1 MSFSVTILGSG
12 AALPTGKR
20 NPTSQYIFCNN
31 RHILI
36 DCGEGTQM
44 QLRKFGIP
52 FQRITHIFIS
62 HLHGDHFFGL
72 PGLLSTMN
80 LLGRNRGV
88 TLYGP
93 PQLKDILTQLFEC
106 GGQKLMFK
114 LNFVPTSTDGEKILF
129 EDKLIE
135 IKSFPLR
142 HRIPTT
148 GFRIQEKP
156 KEFRLNPE
164 AIEQDQ
170 IPIEFYHRLKK
181 GESPINENGKII
193 DFKKYTSPPNPS
205 FSYAYCSDT
214 AYYEEL
220 IPFIKDAT
228 LLYHEATFT
237 EKDKDRARLTFHS
250 TAQEAAQI
258 AMAANVKKLILG
270 HLSSRYL
277 ETDEHH
283 SEASAYFKNTTVAED
298 GMKMDLMSFHKN
310 FEK

>member
-12 AALPTGKR
+12 AALPTGRR
-20 NPTSQYIFCNN
+20 NPTSQYIYCNN

-114 LNFVPTSTDGEKILF
+114 LNFVPTSTDGENLLF
-129 EDKLIE
+129 EDRLIK
-135 IKSFPLR
+135 ITSFPLK

-156 KEFRLNPE
+156 KEYRLNPD

-181 GESPINENGKII
+181 GESPADDKGKTI
-193 DFKKYTSPPNPS
+193 DFKKYTFPPKPS
-205 FSYAYCSDT
+205 FSYSYCSDT
-214 AYYEEL
+214 AYFEEL
-220 IPFIKDAT
+220 IPFIKDST

-237 EKDKDRARLTFHS
+237 EKEKDRARQTFHS
-250 TAQEAAQI
+250 TAKEAAQI
-258 AMAANVKKLILG
+258 AKAANVKKLILG
-270 HLSSRYL
+270 HLSSRYS
-277 ETDEHH
+277 ETDEHL
-283 SEASAYFKNTTVAED
+283 SEATEHFENTGVAED
-298 GMKMDLMSFHKN
+298 GLKVEL
-310 FEK
+310 EKI

>member
-88 TLYGP
+88 TIYGP
-93 PQLKDILTQLFEC
+93 TQLKDILTQLFEC

-114 LNFVPTSTDGEKILF
+114 LNFVHTSADGENVLF
-129 EDKLIE
+129 EDRLIK
-135 IKSFPLR
+135 ITSFPLK

-148 GFRIQEKP
+148 GFRIQEKT
-156 KEFRLNPE
+156 KEYRLNPD

-170 IPIEFYHRLKK
+170 IPIEFYHRLKI
-181 GESPINENGKII
+181 GECPTDGKGKII
-193 DFKKYTSPPNPS
+193 DFKKYTFPPKPS
-205 FSYAYCSDT
+205 FSYCYCSDT
-214 AYYEEL
+214 AYSEEL
-220 IPFIKDAT
+220 IPYVKDST

-250 TAQEAAQI
+250 TAKEAAQI
-258 AMAANVKKLILG
+258 AETANVKKLILG
-270 HLSSRYL
+270 HLSSRYS
-277 ETDEHH
+277 ETEEHL
-283 SEASAYFKNTTVAED
+283 SEASLYFKKTEVAED
-298 GMKMDLMSFHKN
+298 GMKIEISKVT
-310 FEK
+310 

>member
-44 QLRKFGIP
+44 QLRKYGIP

-93 PQLKDILTQLFEC
+93 PQLKAILTQLFEC

-114 LNFVPTSTDGEKILF
+114 LNFVPTSTDGENLLF
-129 EDKLIE
+129 EDRLIR
-135 IKSFPLR
+135 ITSFPLN

-156 KEFRLNPE
+156 KEYRLNPD

-181 GESPINENGKII
+181 GESPTVENGKTI
-193 DFKKYTSPPNPS
+193 DFKRYTFSPKPS
-205 FSYAYCSDT
+205 FSYSYCSDT
-214 AYYEEL
+214 AYSEEL
-220 IPFIKDAT
+220 IPFIKDST
-228 LLYHEATFT
+228 LLCHEATFT
-237 EKDKDRARLTFHS
+237 EKDKDRARLTYHS
-250 TAQEAAQI
+250 TAKEAAQI
-258 AMAANVKKLILG
+258 ASAANVKKLIVG
-270 HLSSRYL
+270 HLSSRYS
-277 ETDEHH
+277 ETEEHL
-283 SEASAYFKNTTVAED
+283 SEASAYFKNTEVAED
-298 GMKMDLMSFHKN
+298 GMKVELK
-310 FEK
+310 KL

>member
-1 MSFSVTILGSG
+1 VSFSVTILGSG

-93 PQLKDILTQLFEC
+93 AQLKDILTQLFEC

-114 LNFVPTSTDGEKILF
+114 LNFVPTSTDGEQLLF

-135 IKSFPLR
+135 ITSFPLK

-148 GFRIQEKP
+148 GFRIQEKT
-156 KEFRLNPE
+156 KEYRLNPDD
-164 AIEQDQ
+164 IEQDQ

-181 GESPINENGKII
+181 GESPINENGKTT
-193 DFKKYTSPPNPS
+193 DFKRYTFPPKPS
-205 FSYAYCSDT
+205 FSYSYCSDT
-214 AYYEEL
+214 AYSEEV
-220 IPFIKDAT
+220 IPFIKDST

-237 EKDKDRARLTFHS
+237 EKDKDRARLTYHS
-250 TAQEAAQI
+250 TAKEASQI
-258 AMAANVKKLILG
+258 AQAAKVKKLILG
-270 HLSSRYL
+270 HLSSRYS
-277 ETDEHH
+277 ETEAHF
-283 SEASAYFKNTTVAED
+283 SEASEHFKNTLVATD
-298 GMKMDLMSFHKN
+298 GLKIEL
-310 FEK
+310 EKI

>member
-88 TLYGP
+88 TIYGP

-114 LNFVPTSTDGEKILF
+114 LNFIPTSADGENVLF
-129 EDKLIE
+129 EDRLIK
-135 IKSFPLR
+135 ITSFPLK

-156 KEFRLNPE
+156 KEFRLNPD
-164 AIEQDQ
+164 AIKQDQ

-181 GESPINENGKII
+181 GESPINENGKTI
-193 DFKKYTSPPNPS
+193 DFKKYTFSPKPS
-205 FSYAYCSDT
+205 FSYCYCSDT
-214 AYYEEL
+214 AYSVEL
-220 IPFIKDAT
+220 IPYIKDST

-250 TAQEAAQI
+250 TAKEAAQI
-258 AMAANVKKLILG
+258 AETANVKKLILG
-270 HLSSRYL
+270 HLSSRYS
-277 ETDEHH
+277 ETEEHLA
-283 SEASAYFKNTTVAED
+283 EASAYFKITEVAED
-298 GMKMDLMSFHKN
+298 GMKIEISKIT
-310 FEK
+310 

>member
-1 MSFSVTILGSG
+1 MHDKYF
-12 AALPTGKR
+12 
-20 NPTSQYIFCNN
+20 
-31 RHILI
+31 LI

-114 LNFVPTSTDGEKILF
+114 LNFVPTSTDGENLIF
-129 EDKLIE
+129 EDRLIK
-135 IKSFPLR
+135 ITSFPLK

-156 KEFRLNPE
+156 KEYRLNPD

-181 GESPINENGKII
+181 GESPADDKGKTI
-193 DFKKYTSPPNPS
+193 DFKKYTFPPKPS
-205 FSYAYCSDT
+205 FSYSYCSDT
-214 AYYEEL
+214 AYFEEL
-220 IPFIKDAT
+220 IPFIKDST
-228 LLYHEATFT
+228 LLYHESTFT
-237 EKDKDRARLTFHS
+237 EKEKDRARQTFHS
-250 TAQEAAQI
+250 TAKEAAQI
-258 AMAANVKKLILG
+258 AKAANVKKLILG
-270 HLSSRYL
+270 HLSSRYS
-277 ETDEHH
+277 ETDEHL
-283 SEASAYFKNTTVAED
+283 SEATEHFENTGVAED
-298 GMKMDLMSFHKN
+298 GLKIELGKI
-310 FEK
+310 

>member
-1 MSFSVTILGSG
+1 VSFSITILGSG

-93 PQLKDILTQLFEC
+93 PQLKTILTQLFEC

-114 LNFVPTSTDGEKILF
+114 LNFVPTYTDGENVLF
-129 EDKLIE
+129 EDRLIK
-135 IKSFPLR
+135 ITSFPLK

-148 GFRIQEKP
+148 GFRIQEKA

-164 AIEQDQ
+164 AIKLDQ

-181 GESPINENGKII
+181 GESPTDEKGKII
-193 DFKKYTSPPNPS
+193 DYKKYTLPPKPS
-205 FSYAYCSDT
+205 FSYSYCSDT
-214 AYYEEL
+214 AYSEEL
-220 IPFIKDAT
+220 IAFIKEST

-250 TAQEAAQI
+250 TAKEAAQI
-258 AMAANVKKLILG
+258 AQAANVKKLIVG
-270 HLSSRYL
+270 HLSSRYS
-277 ETDEHH
+277 ETEDHL
-283 SEASAYFKNTTVAED
+283 SEASAYFKNTEVAED
-298 GMKMDLMSFHKN
+298 GLSVELGKI
-310 FEK
+310 

>member
-1 MSFSVTILGSG
+1 VSFSVTILGSG

-20 NPTSQYIFCNN
+20 SPTSQYIFCNN

-80 LLGRNRGV
+80 LLGRNRGI

-93 PQLKDILTQLFEC
+93 PQLKTILTQLFEC

-114 LNFVPTSTDGEKILF
+114 LNFVPTSIDGEKLLF

-135 IKSFPLR
+135 IKSFPLK

-148 GFRIQEKP
+148 GFRIQEKQ
-156 KEFRLNPE
+156 KEFRLNPD
-164 AIEQDQ
+164 AIEQDK
-170 IPIEFYHRLKK
+170 IPIEFYHRIKK
-181 GESPINENGKII
+181 GESPINENGKTI
-193 DFKKYTSPPNPS
+193 DFKKYTFPPNPS

-214 AYYEEL
+214 SYNEEL

-250 TAQEAAQI
+250 TAKEAAQI
-258 AMAANVKKLILG
+258 AKAANVRKLILG
-270 HLSSRYL
+270 HLSSRYS
-277 ETDEHH
+277 ETEDHL
-283 SEASAYFKNTTVAED
+283 SEASAYFKNTEVAED
-298 GMKMDLMSFHKN
+298 GLSVELGKI
-310 FEK
+310 

>member
-1 MSFSVTILGSG
+1 VSFSVTILGSG

-20 NPTSQYIFCNN
+20 NPTAQYIFCNN
-31 RHILI
+31 RHILV
-36 DCGEGTQM
+36 DCGEGAQM

-52 FQRITHIFIS
+52 FQRISHIFIS

-93 PQLKDILTQLFEC
+93 PKLNDILTQLFEC

-114 LNFVPTSTDGEKILF
+114 LNFIPTSTDGEKLLF
-129 EDKLIE
+129 EDRLIK
-135 IKSFPLR
+135 ITSFPLK

-156 KEFRLNPE
+156 KEYRLNPD

-181 GESPINENGKII
+181 GESPIDASGKTIE
-193 DFKKYTSPPNPS
+193 FKRYTLPPKPS
-205 FSYAYCSDT
+205 FSYSYCSDT
-214 AYYEEL
+214 AYSEAL
-220 IPFIKDAT
+220 IPFIKDST

-237 EKDKDRARLTFHS
+237 EIDKDRAQQTFHS
-250 TAQEAAQI
+250 TAKEAARI
-258 AMAANVKKLILG
+258 ADAANVKKLILG
-270 HLSSRYL
+270 HLSSRYS
-277 ETDEHH
+277 ETEEHL
-283 SEASAYFKNTTVAED
+283 SEASAYFKNTEVAED
-298 GMKMDLMSFHKN
+298 GLKVEVNIL
-310 FEK
+310 

>member
-20 NPTSQYIFCNN
+20 NPTSHYILCNN

-88 TLYGP
+88 TIYGP
-93 PQLKDILTQLFEC
+93 PKLKDILTQLFEC

-114 LNFVPTSTDGEKILF
+114 LNFIPTSTDGEKLLY
-129 EDKLIE
+129 EDRLIK
-135 IKSFPLR
+135 ITSFPLK

-148 GFRIQEKP
+148 GFRIQEKT
-156 KEFRLNPE
+156 KEYRLNPE
-164 AIEQDQ
+164 AIKQDQ

-181 GESPINENGKII
+181 GESPTDETGKII
-193 DFKKYTSPPNPS
+193 DYTNYTLSPKPS

-214 AYYEEL
+214 AYFEEL
-220 IPFIKDAT
+220 IPFIKDTT

-237 EKDKDRARLTFHS
+237 EKDRERAQQTFHS
-250 TAQEAAQI
+250 TAKEAAQI
-258 AMAANVKKLILG
+258 AQIGNVKKLIIG
-270 HLSSRYL
+270 HLSSRYAEGDVHL
-277 ETDEHH
+277 R
-283 SEASAYFKNTTVAED
+283 EASEHFKNTLVAEY
-298 GMKMDLMSFHKN
+298 GMKADLGKI
-310 FEK
+310 

>member
-1 MSFSVTILGSG
+1 VSFSITILGSG

-88 TLYGP
+88 TIYGP
-93 PQLKDILTQLFEC
+93 PQLKEILTQLFEC

-114 LNFVPTSTDGEKILF
+114 LNFVPTSTDGENLLF
-129 EDKLIE
+129 EDRLIK
-135 IKSFPLR
+135 ITSFPLK

-148 GFRIQEKP
+148 GFRIQENP
-156 KEFRLNPE
+156 KEFRLNPD
-164 AIEQDQ
+164 AIEQDL

-181 GESPINENGKII
+181 GESPTDEKGKTI
-193 DFKKYTSPPNPS
+193 DFKRYTFPPKQS

-250 TAQEAAQI
+250 TAKEAAQI
-258 AMAANVKKLILG
+258 AKAANVRKLILG
-270 HLSSRYL
+270 HLSSRYS
-277 ETDEHH
+277 ETVEHF
-283 SEASAYFKNTTVAED
+283 SEASAYYRNTVIAED
-298 GMKMDLMSFHKN
+298 GLKIELGKI
-310 FEK
+310 